1 MPAETH
7 SRRDRIDS
15 SEIVEM
21 LENVLGLPPAEDGD
35 DPTLAELGCDG
46 DLSLLDLWDAAVEE
60 YGERTLG
67 EPDLDELRSM
77 TTLAEVAGL
86 IASRCNP
93 ADGDLRPADADD
105 RP

>member
-7 SRRDRIDS
+7 QRRDGVAAP
-15 SEIVEM
+15 EIIEL
-21 LENVLGLPPAEDGD
+21 LENVLGLPAANDA
-35 DPTLAELGCDG
+35 TSLAELGCDG

-67 EPDLDELRSM
+67 EPDLDELRSA
-77 TTLAEVAGL
+77 TTVGELAEL
-86 IASRCNP
+86 IAARCLP
-93 ADGDLRPADADD
+93 AADAGPDPAED